1 MTTPEEEIA
10 VKMVEKPGATAAVGG
25 GGDGYVQYG
34 DATSDDDGQKT
45 TKKRG
50 HICCGCC
57 CDTRMAVIVM
67 NIINIIMVTMGL
79 ISLSLLATNKVQAQ
93 YDDDE
98 VQSALNQIDGTVLG
112 VSIGYG
118 VVAMACNSVAIY
130 GATKYKGMPV
140 VVGTV
145 WFVVECIRSLV
156 FLNLGGAIFAG
167 LAAYPHWI
175 LYREIQNGIMSPQT
189 YQNEKSCCECS
200 CCV

>member
-10 VKMVEKPGATAAVGG
+10 VKMVEKPETSTAVVGG
-25 GGDGYVQYG
+25 GGGDGDGYVQYG
-34 DATSDDDGQKT
+34 DATSDDDDGQKT

-79 ISLSLLATNKVQAQ
+79 ISLSLLATDQVQAQ

-112 VSIGYG
+112 VSIGFG

-130 GATKYKGMPV
+130 GATKYKGMAV

-145 WFVVECIRSLV
+145 W
-156 FLNLGGAIFAG
+156 
-167 LAAYPHWI
+167 
-175 LYREIQNGIMSPQT
+175 
-189 YQNEKSCCECS
+189 
-200 CCV
+200 